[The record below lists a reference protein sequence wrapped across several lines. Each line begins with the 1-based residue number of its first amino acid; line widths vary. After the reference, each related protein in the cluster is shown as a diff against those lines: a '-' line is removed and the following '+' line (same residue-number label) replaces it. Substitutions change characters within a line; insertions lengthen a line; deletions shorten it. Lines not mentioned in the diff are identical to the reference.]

1 MVESTYKLDPRL
13 AADTVSIGEWPLC
26 EVLLMNDSQFP
37 WLILVPKLAG
47 IRELSELSE
56 DQSLQLLAES
66 RLCQK
71 VMMELFSPYKMNVA
85 ALGNVVEQLH
95 IHHIARQQNDVA
107 WPAPVW
113 GRQPVQPYD
122 ADTLKTRCEQLRL
135 ALEKQGDSIT
145 FIRKS
150 A

>member
-13 AADTVSIGEWPLC
+13 AADTVTIGEWPLC
-26 EVLLMNDSQFP
+26 DVLLMNDRQFP

-47 IRELSELSE
+47 IRELAELDE
-56 DQSLQLLAES
+56 QQSQQLLAES
-66 RLCQK
+66 RLCQQ
-71 VMMELFSPYKMNVA
+71 VMMALFSPYKMNVA

-95 IHHIARQQNDVA
+95 IHHVARQRDDVA

-113 GRQPVQPYD
+113 GRQPAQPYG
-122 ADTLKTRCEQLRL
+122 ADELNSQCEELRIT
-135 ALEKQGDSIT
+135 LEKQGDLIT
-145 FIRKS
+145 FTRKS